1 MRLKLFTVLAS
12 IVVVRIVSAVPVI
25 PNVALIKG
33 IVLECEAMSSNQLGM
48 QPEQTIYRLTVQIE
62 SSEDVGKMHNLL
74 KEKQGKNIAFY
85 TKKPLPSDIQKKR
98 IKARVS
104 FKGDE
109 RSGRWWLHEIEI
121 LD

>member
-1 MRLKLFTVLAS
+1 MRLKLFAVLAS

-62 SSEDVGKMHNLL
+62 SSEDVGKMPNLL
-74 KEKQGKNIAFY
+74 KKKQGKEIAFY
-85 TKKPLPSDIQKKR
+85 TKKPLPSDILRKR
-98 IKARVS
+98 IKAKVS
-104 FKGDE
+104 FAGDE
-109 RSGRWWLHEIEI
+109 RGGRWWVHEIEI

>member
-1 MRLKLFTVLAS
+1 MRMKLFAVLAS
-12 IVVVRIVSAVPVI
+12 IVVARIVSAVPVI

-33 IVLECEAMSSNQLGM
+33 IVLECEAMSSTQLGM

-62 SSEDVGKMHNLL
+62 SSEDVGQMPNLL
-74 KEKQGKNIAFY
+74 KEKQGKEITFY
-85 TKKPLPSDIQKKR
+85 TKKSLPSDILKKR

-104 FKGDE
+104 FRGDE
-109 RSGRWWLHEIEI
+109 RGGLWWVHEIEI